1 MASTPTGS
9 AGEPRHL
16 QQVGYQLLSALQPR
30 QRLPGRDRDRR
41 QRTEGRHVEGII
53 GLIKVDHTAGAAD
66 RVAEPRIQ
74 ALPPGSL
81 LTEIDADQHHRAAAP
96 QPVIDMVSL
105 APEPEPGLALTRKAH
120 YGALDLRSDREP
132 ADLRI
137 SGHEL
142 DMAIDAEIP
151 PGIVPHMSG
160 VGHGLI
166 YERLGAETRALLR
179 ASLGHDHALPR
190 ASCAATPAM
199 AAFTSWS
206 SARPCWATP

>member
-1 MASTPTGS
+1 
-9 AGEPRHL
+9 
-16 QQVGYQLLSALQPR
+16 
-30 QRLPGRDRDRR
+30 
-41 QRTEGRHVEGII
+41 
-53 GLIKVDHTAGAAD
+53 
-66 RVAEPRIQ
+66 
-74 ALPPGSL
+74 
-81 LTEIDADQHHRAAAP
+81 
-96 QPVIDMVSL
+96 MVSL

-120 YGALDLRSDREP
+120 RGALDLRSDREP

-151 PGIVPHMSG
+151 PGVVPHMSG

-166 YERLGAETRALLR
+166 HERLGAETRALLR
-179 ASLGHDHALPR
+179 ASLGHDHAPPR

-206 SARPCWATP
+206 FRSPLLGSSTLEASTDISAPPVTPTRGFNAYPCRYPNCSEATTSVSTIHHGFAADGQF